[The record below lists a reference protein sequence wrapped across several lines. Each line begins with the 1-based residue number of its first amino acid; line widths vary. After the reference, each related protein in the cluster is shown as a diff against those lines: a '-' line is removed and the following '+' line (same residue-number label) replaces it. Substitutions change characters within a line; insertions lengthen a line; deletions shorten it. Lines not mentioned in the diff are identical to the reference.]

1 LRPAPSGSYLARRWR
16 GDVPIATLLGRD
28 MLLIGT
34 AINIGATFAGL
45 TSLVLGAATWL
56 ALVLHFS
63 PMPFN
68 LFLFAAVCRSPA
80 RTPMTITVASVWLA
94 LMTVV

>member
-1 LRPAPSGSYLARRWR
+1 MRLGPSDSYFARRWR
-16 GDVPIATLLGRD
+16 GDIPMPTLLGRD
-28 MLLIGT
+28 MLLVGT
-34 AINIGATFAGL
+34 AINIGATFVGLMSL
-45 TSLVLGAATWL
+45 TSGAATWL

-68 LFLFAAVCRSPA
+68 LFLVAAVCRSPA
-80 RTPMTITVASVWLA
+80 RTPMTITVAAVWLA

>member
-1 LRPAPSGSYLARRWR
+1 MS
-16 GDVPIATLLGRD
+16 TLLGRD

-34 AINIGATFAGL
+34 AINIGATFVAL
-45 TSLVLGAATWL
+45 MSLPLGASTWL

-63 PMPFN
+63 PLPLN

-80 RTPMTITVASVWLA
+80 RTPLTITVAAVWLA
-94 LMTVV
+94 LMTVI

>member
-1 LRPAPSGSYLARRWR
+1 MPAPSGSYLARRWR

-45 TSLVLGAATWL
+45 MSLALGAATWL

-80 RTPMTITVASVWLA
+80 RTPMIITVASVWLA

>member
-1 LRPAPSGSYLARRWR
+1 LSPVSNGGYFACRWR
-16 GDVPIATLLGRD
+16 GLLPISTLLRRD

-34 AINIGATFAGL
+34 TINVGATFAGL
-45 TSLVLGAATWL
+45 MALALGAPSWL
-56 ALVLHFS
+56 ALLLHFS

-94 LMTVV
+94 LMTAV